1 MLYAICVFIG
11 LVLGVFATAICARGK
26 VSDYEMEIYQLKK
39 DNLALSYRLTK
50 YENAVGRV

>member
-1 MLYAICVFIG
+1 MWYLWIVAGFVIG
-11 LVLGVFATAICARGK
+11 IFTMAICARGK

-50 YENAVGRV
+50 YEDAVGRV